1 MELMGGGTTSSPHF
15 QAPPTITHY
24 CVKLY
29 SMIAA
34 HVACSYT
41 NYTLWERPGNKT
53 REMYAIVC
61 FIGMQEPVFKAGY
74 SGSLPLSDYFELLDH
89 HYAVSPLP
97 F

>member
-1 MELMGGGTTSSPHF
+1 
-15 QAPPTITHY
+15 
-24 CVKLY
+24 
-29 SMIAA
+29 
-34 HVACSYT
+34 
-41 NYTLWERPGNKT
+41 
-53 REMYAIVC
+53 MYAIVC